1 MYHIAE
7 VKNINKIKK
16 KKQSNERIYAC
27 KAQLYAVHDNYTP
40 RAGRLR
46 VPCKTRRR
54 GGQGSTK
61 TWSTKLGNP
70 CVA

>member
-16 KKQSNERIYAC
+16 KNQSNERIYAC

-46 VPCKTRRR
+46 VGK
-54 GGQGSTK
+54 S
-61 TWSTKLGNP
+61 
-70 CVA
+70 